1 MKSKNLQKIYG
12 TGSNL
17 AINIAFHEVKNSPRY
32 PVGFGPGV
40 TASCEHLICK

>member
-1 MKSKNLQKIYG
+1 MKSKNLQKICG

-17 AINIAFHEVKNSPRY
+17 ANNIAFHEVNNSPRY

-40 TASCEHLICK
+40 TARSEHLICM